1 MRAKAAAVL
10 VVGGGAEEERYFRV
24 DGCWRWENK
33 SVDYCTDLG
42 G

>member
-10 VVGGGAEEERYFRV
+10 GGAEEDIYFRV